1 MVITALGGVLGSVVL
16 LIVVAGIIE
25 LVHQKAD
32 MALLPIGVRV
42 AGSWVA
48 AISALLGALLFRNL
62 A

>member
-1 MVITALGGVLGSVVL
+1 VI
-16 LIVVAGIIE
+16 LIVVAGGIE
-25 LVHQKAD
+25 FISQKAGW
-32 MALLPIGVRV
+32 AWLPIGVRV